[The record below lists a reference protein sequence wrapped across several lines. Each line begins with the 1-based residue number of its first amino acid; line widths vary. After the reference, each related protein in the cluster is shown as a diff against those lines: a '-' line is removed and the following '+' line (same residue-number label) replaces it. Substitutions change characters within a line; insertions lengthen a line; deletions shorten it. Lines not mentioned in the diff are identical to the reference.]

1 MYMGKNHENIER
13 TAPRLHSRRVIQVRL
28 MCVYKCSL
36 CGDYMHITDT
46 RKKGGARRRRCDAC
60 GNIINTIETVESSTF
75 NKATLNALY
84 VELDNITASIKECLD
99 IINESR
105 EDNDE

>member
-1 MYMGKNHENIER
+1 
-13 TAPRLHSRRVIQVRL
+13 
-28 MCVYKCSL
+28 
-36 CGDYMHITDT
+36 MHITDT
-46 RKKGGARRRRCDAC
+46 RKKGGALRRRRRCDAC